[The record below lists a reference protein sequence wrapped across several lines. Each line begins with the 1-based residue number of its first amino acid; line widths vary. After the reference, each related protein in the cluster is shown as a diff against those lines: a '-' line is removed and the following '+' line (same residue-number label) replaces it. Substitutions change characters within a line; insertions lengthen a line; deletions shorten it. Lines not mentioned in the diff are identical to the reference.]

1 MIKLSCKIKHNFNN
15 LKPFATRINLN
26 SDRKISNQDSLLKK
40 NKTDIVIETIRGTAE
55 ILDDTLNIEDK
66 EIILFYPKVETLKR
80 VYRPTANSNSLLL
93 TELWIKDA
101 LCAHNHQ
108 KTKVMMILIYIK
120 KLFF

>member
-66 EIILFYPKVETLKR
+66 EIILFYPKVETLKDFIDQQLI
-80 VYRPTANSNSLLL
+80 VTHFYLQSYV
-93 TELWIKDA
+93 IKDA

-108 KTKVMMILIYIK
+108 KTKAMMILII
-120 KLFF
+120 